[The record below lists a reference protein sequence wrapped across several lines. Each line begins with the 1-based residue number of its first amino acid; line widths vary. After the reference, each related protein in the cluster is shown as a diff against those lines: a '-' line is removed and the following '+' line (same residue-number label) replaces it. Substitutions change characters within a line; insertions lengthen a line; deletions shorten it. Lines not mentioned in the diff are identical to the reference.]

1 MGLQYIAK
9 EGMFEGD
16 CGGYMIKSG
25 RLRYDSIEKLI
36 RKYYQRAEKQESVA
50 AMVYG
55 KINNLPRINEMLR
68 TESVLYLY
76 DITANPE
83 LQLKTDYLLV
93 NQQTDVVLEWIAPC
107 FSIQILSEFYPNESW
122 HLIGMPAVLAY
133 FITSHIRE
141 YSAISEP
148 DFS

>member
-16 CGGYMIKSG
+16 RGGYMIKFG

-36 RKYYQRAEKQESVA
+36 RKYYKRTEKQESMA

-55 KINNLPRINEMLR
+55 KINNLPRISEMLR

-93 NQQTDVVLEWIAPC
+93 NQQQDE
-107 FSIQILSEFYPNESW
+107 
-122 HLIGMPAVLAY
+122 IGRAHV
-133 FITSHIRE
+133 
-141 YSAISEP
+141 
-148 DFS
+148 